1 MIISRTPFRISFFG
15 GGTDYPA
22 WYREHGGAVLS
33 TTIDKYCY
41 ITCRYLPPFFEHRHR
56 VVYSKVENVIYVA
69 EIRHPVVR
77 AALELL
83 SVPETGGLEIHHDA
97 DLPARSG
104 IGSSSSFTVGLL
116 NALHAFNGRMPSSMQ
131 LAREAIHVERDMI
144 GESVGCQDQVAAA
157 FGGFNRVSFGHG
169 EFVVEPMILDRDRL
183 AAIQSNLM
191 LFFTGFSRHAS
202 MVAARQIEATPGKA
216 SELTTMH
223 RMVDEAIA
231 LLSSGRLDDFG
242 RLLHES
248 WMLKRSLTECVS
260 TPAVDGIYESARNA
274 GALGGKLLGAG
285 GGGFILFYVPEER
298 QQAVRQALEGLLEVG
313 FRFDASGSRIL
324 YYEDTRPRAAAGT
337 EDRWKLG

>member
-22 WYREHGGAVLS
+22 WYLEHGGAVLS

-56 VVYSKVENVIYVA
+56 VVYSKVENVVEVA

-77 AALELL
+77 ATLEFL

-116 NALHAFNGRMPSSMQ
+116 NALHAFNGCMPSSMQ

-144 GESVGCQDQVAAA
+144 GESVGCQDQVATA
-157 FGGFNRVSFGHG
+157 FGGFNRLSFSDG
-169 EFVVEPMILDRDRL
+169 EFAVEPMILSRDRL
-183 AAIQSNLM
+183 AALQSNLM
-191 LFFTGFSRHAS
+191 LFFTGFSRHS
-202 MVAARQIEATPGKA
+202 SRVAALQIEATPRKS
-216 SELTTMH
+216 SELTAMH
-223 RMVDEAIA
+223 GMVDEAIG
-231 LLSSGRLDDFG
+231 LLSSGGLDDFG

-260 TPAVDGIYESARNA
+260 TPAVDGIYERARSA

-298 QQAVRQALEGLLEVG
+298 QQAVRQALDGLLEVG
-313 FRFDASGSRIL
+313 FGFDTSGSRIL
-324 YYEDTRPRAAAGT
+324 YYQDTGPHA
-337 EDRWKLG
+337 